1 MDSPRQGQGAG
12 GDVCTAWPW
21 SAAQPV
27 CLSRAACLAPW
38 AAGPVTPDLGT
49 LHCARAPRLPAQPHR
64 DPAFPRAGPRL
75 PLTSWDSSSGLS
87 CHGPGGANDKQGQ
100 GAGGPQEDTWQES
113 AQWECLAWMGG
124 RDWVRIRNEGG
135 PSERRDVTVRGRRG
149 HCVRAQRCGLGIW
162 VRFWEGRRHPLPLQV
177 CA

>member
-87 CHGPGGANDKQGQ
+87 CHGPGGANDRQGQ
-100 GAGGPQEDTWQES
+100 GAGGAPGGHMAGVCSVGMPGLDGWQ
-113 AQWECLAWMGG
+113 
-124 RDWVRIRNEGG
+124 R
-135 PSERRDVTVRGRRG
+135 
-149 HCVRAQRCGLGIW
+149 LGKD
-162 VRFWEGRRHPLPLQV
+162 LK
-177 CA
+177 